1 LKAKNLAGGFFRAV
15 MTGSLLAALTG
26 CAVSQTSADVEAGFV
41 GDYKVV
47 EQSRSNPIQVD
58 SVHVKF
64 SRGDNTPSAGLISV
78 DGVSGRGGWALTR
91 CGTPSGK
98 RMVSIDDRSMLEV
111 MQCDNQM
118 HPPFPQ
124 IFLTMS
130 KDGRPI
136 GFHPQPLDFSNKTI
150 NAKTGRLMVIWWGPD
165 NVTAF
170 ELAPQ

>member
-1 LKAKNLAGGFFRAV
+1 
-15 MTGSLLAALTG
+15 
-26 CAVSQTSADVEAGFV
+26 
-41 GDYKVV
+41 
-47 EQSRSNPIQVD
+47 
-58 SVHVKF
+58 
-64 SRGDNTPSAGLISV
+64 
-78 DGVSGRGGWALTR
+78 
-91 CGTPSGK
+91 
-98 RMVSIDDRSMLEV
+98 MVSIDDRSMLEV

-118 HPPFPQ
+118 HPLFPQ